1 MFLTTHNTASH
12 PGSRNTRVA
21 LYLIWTL
28 AAMVAITYAAVPVY
42 KLYVKVTGYDGTG
55 SSATIAPGTI
65 LSRKVTLTFDSNVAP
80 GLPWSFK
87 PLQPSQIMHIGEVE
101 LARFRVQNNAKTPV
115 TGVASFNIT
124 PFESASYFRK
134 IHCFCFTKQTLGPG
148 ETRDFAVSYF
158 VDPKLDKDKAADDV
172 KTMTLS
178 YTFFRRDDLAVDK

>member
-1 MFLTTHNTASH
+1 MTIHNASH

-28 AAMVAITYAAVPVY
+28 VAMVAITYAAVPVY

-55 SSATIAPGTI
+55 SAATIAPGTV
-65 LSRKVTLTFDSNVAP
+65 LPRKVTLQFDSNVAP
-80 GLPWSFK
+80 GLPWTFK
-87 PLQPSQIMHIGEVE
+87 PLQVSQTLHIGEMQ
-101 LARFRVQNNAKTPV
+101 LARFRVQNRAKTPV
-115 TGVASFNIT
+115 TAVASFNII

-134 IHCFCFTKQTLGPG
+134 VQCFCFTEQTLAPG

-158 VDPKLDKDKAADDV
+158 VDPKMAKDSAADDV

>member
-1 MFLTTHNTASH
+1 MTAHNAPHT
-12 PGSRNTRVA
+12 GSRNTRLA

-55 SSATIAPGTI
+55 SAAAAAPGAI
-65 LSRKVTLTFDSNVAP
+65 LARKVTLAFDSNVAP

-87 PLQPSQIMHIGEVE
+87 PLQSTQIMHLGEVE
-101 LARFRVQNNAKTPV
+101 LARFRVQNNANRPITA
-115 TGVASFNIT
+115 VASFNIL

-134 IHCFCFTKQTLGPG
+134 IQCFCFTKQTLAPG
-148 ETRDFAVSYF
+148 EARDFAVSYF
-158 VDPKLDKDKAADDV
+158 VDPKMAKDHAADAV
-172 KTMTLS
+172 QAMTLS